1 MSAVRRFAAI
11 GVVTLLVACASPPDV
26 LLTYAAQG
34 VVIQAER
41 LVSSLLDETAERLP
55 YGGPAIEAPLRR
67 MQARFPAL
75 RAALEAGT
83 IGLTEDGDVAI
94 PDPARSTPEL
104 RELVRMENRDRAFFY
119 AGMAE
124 AVGHQTFFVSYVD
137 ATFGAEWQ
145 KRAPSGWWLRDE
157 HGRWQTKH

>member
-1 MSAVRRFAAI
+1 MIPVRRFAAI
-11 GVVTLLVACASPPDV
+11 GVAALLVACASPPDV

-41 LVSSLLDETAERLP
+41 LVNSLLDDKAERLP
-55 YGGPAIEAPLRR
+55 YGGPAIDPPLRR

-75 RAALEAGT
+75 RAALEAGA

-119 AGMAE
+119 AGMAD
-124 AVGHQTFFVSYVD
+124 AVGHQTFFVPYVD

-145 KRAPSGWWLRDE
+145 KRAPAGWWLRDE